1 LLRHVLKNCI
11 SYGGKGV
18 TLYSS
23 TEQVTNSWQTLTLTD
38 ADFESIDTTGVTGP
52 RNADYSLPKLK
63 FLHLSKGSQAID
75 KGTNV
80 GLTYLG
86 SAPDLGAYEFDP
98 ATDVKDNANAVK
110 GFALGQN
117 YPNPFNPSTVIRYQV
132 SASGNVELKVFDVL
146 GKEVA
151 TLVNEIQSA
160 GTYSRTFNAANLPSG
175 LYIYTLKAGSNVQTK
190 KMLLLK

>member
-1 LLRHVLKNCI
+1 
-11 SYGGKGV
+11 
-18 TLYSS
+18 
-23 TEQVTNSWQTLTLTD
+23 LTD